1 MFTHR
6 PYSLQELESL
16 EKEMIQRHQ
25 LSHIFAQHSPCDHR
39 YRVKKY
45 GRKEQQF
52 LNNPTLVLSSQSCS
66 ICFKIRNTL
75 DASPLFLLEQ
85 VQVDESNG
93 TTLLTVT
100 NLERKIL
107 FYQWLYQ
114 HELIHDQ

>member
-6 PYSLQELESL
+6 PYSFQELESL
-16 EKEMIQRHQ
+16 EKEMIQRYQ

-39 YRVKKY
+39 YRVKKN

-66 ICFKIRNTL
+66 ICFKMRNTL
-75 DASPLFLLEQ
+75 HRSPIDLIEQ
-85 VQVDESNG
+85 VQVDETMNNV
-93 TTLLTVT
+93 LTVT

-114 HELIHDQ
+114 HELIHNQ